1 MNSDILPIGTA
12 IELPEGIKLI
22 IVGYEEFANENTIYI
37 CGEYPSYLMMDI
49 IPFKKI
55 KEYKE
60 KYKHFNTERT
70 IKHNDYYKVIHEG
83 YKNQKYYD
91 MMNKINDN

>member
-37 CGEYPSYLMMDI
+37 CENIL
-49 IPFKKI
+49 
-55 KEYKE
+55 
-60 KYKHFNTERT
+60 
-70 IKHNDYYKVIHEG
+70 VI
-83 YKNQKYYD
+83 
-91 MMNKINDN
+91 

>member
-1 MNSDILPIGTA
+1 
-12 IELPEGIKLI
+12 
-22 IVGYEEFANENTIYI
+22 
-37 CGEYPSYLMMDI
+37 MMDI

-70 IKHNDYYKVIHEG
+70 IKHNDYYKVIHKG